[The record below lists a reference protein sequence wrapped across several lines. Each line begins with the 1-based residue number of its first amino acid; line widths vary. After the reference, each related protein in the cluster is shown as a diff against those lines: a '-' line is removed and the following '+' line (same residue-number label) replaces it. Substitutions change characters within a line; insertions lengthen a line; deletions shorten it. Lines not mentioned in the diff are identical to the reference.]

1 MRQDDILREKILKKR
16 ILFLILGIFI
26 YIIGDIIFIF
36 YSFNKNKKQIFNE
49 INKNLINACTTI
61 PESVIKFNNEILDN
75 KKVVSDDEQH
85 KNTVKLSNHCNKFK
99 ITSLSTLIKKGNI
112 IYYTL
117 SSSTDDEF
125 IEGTYFKFHD
135 TNYNDIKNLISAFTD
150 KTIVIE
156 VYKGKDGDYQTAYV
170 PHVTSNGNVF
180 IVTGSIGYKK
190 INELIKSSNIHS
202 MSIFIFFLIII
213 LPLIIFKYKFLKSD
227 LYFLKRSIYTDPL
240 THRAN
245 RNSLLLNIK
254 SDNFFTLFLINVDS
268 FKEVN
273 DLYGFDSGDYILV
286 EICKRLNSLLID
298 DDYMLFKMQ
307 SDEFAILVKRDLS
320 DKEIEVLVHYFNES
334 IIETPFIYKNFYIH
348 ITVTFGVAKSFIED
362 EKINNNNLLSN
373 CDLALKEA
381 LKFKRNFYVYD
392 RKINNSQLLNETII
406 WSKKL
411 NNAIKNDCLV
421 PYFQPIINNN
431 NGVVEKYEC
440 LVRLIDDGKP
450 VSPFYFLNIAKKTK
464 HYYKITQIMIHKSF
478 TVFSKLEKEFSINI
492 SVDDI
497 IDHETNIFIM
507 SMIKENLNIRNKL
520 VFELVESEGI
530 ENYEVVKNFIDNVK
544 SYGVK
549 IAVDDFGT
557 GYSNFSHILKLNVD
571 YIKIDSSLV
580 KNILN
585 DKMSYIIVKNI
596 NNFAKELGLKTIAE
610 FVCSKEIQDMVIDI
624 GIDYSQGY
632 FIGEPKEKLKI

>member
-1 MRQDDILREKILKKR
+1 L
-16 ILFLILGIFI
+16 
-26 YIIGDIIFIF
+26 
-36 YSFNKNKKQIFNE
+36 
-49 INKNLINACTTI
+49 T
-61 PESVIKFNNEILDN
+61 
-75 KKVVSDDEQH
+75 
-85 KNTVKLSNHCNKFK
+85 
-99 ITSLSTLIKKGNI
+99 
-112 IYYTL
+112 
-117 SSSTDDEF
+117 
-125 IEGTYFKFHD
+125 
-135 TNYNDIKNLISAFTD
+135 
-150 KTIVIE
+150 
-156 VYKGKDGDYQTAYV
+156 QT
-170 PHVTSNGNVF
+170 
-180 IVTGSIGYKK
+180 
-190 INELIKSSNIHS
+190 
-202 MSIFIFFLIII
+202 
-213 LPLIIFKYKFLKSD
+213 
-227 LYFLKRSIYTDPL
+227 
-240 THRAN
+240 AN

-254 SDNFFTLFLINVDS
+254 TDNFLTLFLINIDS

-307 SDEFAILVKRDLS
+307 SDEFAIFVKRELS

-334 IIETPFIYKNFYIH
+334 IIETPFIYKNFYMH
-348 ITVTFGVAKSFIED
+348 ITVTFGVAKSIKED
-362 EKINNNNLLSN
+362 DKINNDNLLSY

-381 LKFKRNFYVYD
+381 LKFKRNFYIYD
-392 RKINNSQLLNETII
+392 KKISNSQLLNETMI

-411 NNAIKNDCLV
+411 NNAIRNDCIV
-421 PYFQPIINNN
+421 PYFQPIINNATGN
-431 NGVVEKYEC
+431 IEKYEC
-440 LVRLIDDGKP
+440 LVRLIDEGKP

-478 TVFSKLEKEFSINI
+478 TAFSDLEKEFSINI

-507 SMIKENLNIRNKL
+507 SMIKENLKIGNKL

-530 ENYEVVKNFIDNVK
+530 ENYELVKNFIDNVK

-549 IAVDDFGT
+549 IAIDDFGT

-580 KNILN
+580 KNIIN
-585 DKMSYIIVKNI
+585 DKMSFIIVKNI

-610 FVCSKEIQDMVIDI
+610 FVCSKEIHDMVVDI

-632 FIGEPKEKLKI
+632 YIGEPSEKINLGK